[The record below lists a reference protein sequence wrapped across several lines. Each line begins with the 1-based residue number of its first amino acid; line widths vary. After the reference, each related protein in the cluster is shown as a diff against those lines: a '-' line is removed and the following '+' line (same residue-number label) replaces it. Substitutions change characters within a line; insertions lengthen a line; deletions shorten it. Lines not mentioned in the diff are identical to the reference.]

1 MQCQV
6 WTEGLPLEWTSSTRA
21 DGSKLIALSN
31 NAEEP
36 WTGVVHARSPACHA
50 KAISCRELR
59 SNETCTM
66 LSEPGGV
73 RTSPLT
79 VAAFETAVI
88 ELGLGSC
95 GG

>member
-1 MQCQV
+1 MSQV

-21 DGSKLIALSN
+21 DGSKLVALSN

-36 WTGVVHARSPACHA
+36 WTGVLHARSRCQA

-59 SNETCTM
+59 SNVTCTTV
-66 LSEPGGV
+66 SGDQPGSV

-79 VAAFETAVI
+79 VAAFDTAVI

-95 GG
+95 RG